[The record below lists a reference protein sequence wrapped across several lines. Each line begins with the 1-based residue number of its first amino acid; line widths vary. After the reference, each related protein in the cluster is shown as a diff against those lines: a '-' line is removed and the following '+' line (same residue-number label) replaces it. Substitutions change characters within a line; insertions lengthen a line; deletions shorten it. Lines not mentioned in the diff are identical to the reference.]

1 MYGRRQD
8 YCLDLRLIRL
18 TDKEAR
24 AVSSARMVP
33 LSELAIQQL
42 RIWEKHLD
50 FLSRLRKPIY
60 KVLAQAAREALDN
73 RGALL
78 FWVEARDE
86 RGMLDIQ
93 PLAPSNMDVHFDS
106 LFPFPSNWHRHAV
119 RSHLLELQVQSDLI
133 DALLGHEA
141 MGFEYSH
148 PCSGAPMSDLYQ
160 LVEKLDRWHQSL
172 GLEVLPGWKTR

>member
-1 MYGRRQD
+1 M
-8 YCLDLRLIRL
+8 
-18 TDKEAR
+18 
-24 AVSSARMVP
+24 
-33 LSELAIQQL
+33 
-42 RIWEKHLD
+42 
-50 FLSRLRKPIY
+50 
-60 KVLAQAAREALDN
+60 
-73 RGALL
+73 
-78 FWVEARDE
+78 FWVEAGDE
-86 RGMLDIQ
+86 RGTLEIQ
-93 PLAPSNMDVHFDS
+93 PLAPSNMDVHFDR

-160 LVEKLDRWHQSL
+160 LVEILERWHQSL